1 MPQFLSATTTSA
13 SSVTTTTENAGT
25 RVVVAGSP
33 PQTISKA
40 DLGHHDG
47 NEDGV
52 KHRPYQSLHSRSKSM
67 HQHHVDRRQ
76 EDEEEGLSSDG
87 GVHGDGGYSDEEV
100 VEDHNGQQHKN
111 GYHLK
116 ISNMETV
123 SRTPKEHF
131 SDQVMIGLVYYIVER
146 EPVF

>member
-25 RVVVAGSP
+25 RVVVAGSL

-40 DLGHHDG
+40 DLGHDG

-76 EDEEEGLSSDG
+76 EEEEEEGLSSDG

-131 SDQVMIGLVYYIVER
+131 SDQVTIGLVYIVER